1 MALYKCPECGHM
13 VSDKADACPNCGCKI
28 RHIIKSYSKSPL
40 HEKPNDNRNLTI
52 IILALCALIT
62 ALALI
67 AIFLYK
73 AKTKNKSNPA
83 PTKITAVSDSIAQDT
98 TSLDSIKTIPDSTTI
113 KKNEA
118 DRNKQIKDAYIS
130 FLKKQKKEENPEYA
144 LFDITGD
151 GLPEIWITKLIND
164 GPAFCSYKIEGNRF
178 VKIYEKE
185 ECNISL
191 DGIYKGNNYIVTKW
205 MQMDFGY
212 VDKIFYQNGKVVEK
226 GVFSSS
232 WLDPDPD
239 DNTDNDAYSHEGDP
253 KYDYWKVNFTE
264 PEMKF
269 YSLADLSPINKA
281 FDK

>member
-98 TSLDSIKTIPDSTTI
+98 ISLTPIERDSVMSKRDSIAMQQAQQINRI
-113 KKNEA
+113 KEDYKLVLKEA
-118 DRNKQIKDAYIS
+118 ENKVKKDAFFDKKPPCSGY
-130 FLKKQKKEENPEYA
+130 FLH
-144 LFDITGD
+144 DITGD
-151 GLPEIWITKLIND
+151 DIPEIWVRTGGCSALDEMSVYSHDGKNMKKIGD
-164 GPAFCSYKIEGNRF
+164 FGPAWCFFEGGHEFVLATGVHTGTYTVLKIICKNG
-178 VKIYEKE
+178 KLKYEE
-185 ECNISL
+185 IESGSIDSTNVVDECL
-191 DGIYKGNNYIVTKW
+191 GFEKLNNY
-205 MQMDFGY
+205 G
-212 VDKIFYQNGKVVEK
+212 
-226 GVFSSS
+226 
-232 WLDPDPD
+232 
-239 DNTDNDAYSHEGDP
+239 
-253 KYDYWKVNFTE
+253 
-264 PEMKF
+264 
-269 YSLADLSPINKA
+269 PINRINNK
-281 FDK
+281 KI